1 LGNEKLKFWKEE
13 RKRKKETKKERERES
28 CEHEEPKFLGI

>member
-13 RKRKKETKKERERES
+13 RKRKKETKKERERAVNTKS
-28 CEHEEPKFLGI
+28 PNF